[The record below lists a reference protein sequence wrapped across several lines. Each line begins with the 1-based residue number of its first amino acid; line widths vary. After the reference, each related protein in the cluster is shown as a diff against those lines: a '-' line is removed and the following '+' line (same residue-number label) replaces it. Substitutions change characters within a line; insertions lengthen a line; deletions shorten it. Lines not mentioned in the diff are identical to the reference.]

1 MAQHQGTRAK
11 DLFAAL
17 RDEVPEFA
25 QAERDLGSRL
35 LVAKNV
41 MRLRI
46 QRGYTQRRLAD
57 ELGVTQPR
65 IAEIEGAR
73 ANLKLDTLDKL
84 AKVFGVEPSSL
95 FKVEKKR
102 TKRSAASASQ
112 PTKSTQPVSATRIGA

>member
-1 MAQHQGTRAK
+1 MSQHQGTRAK

-17 RDEVPEFA
+17 RNEVPEFA

-35 LVAKNV
+35 VVAKNV

-73 ANLKLDTLDKL
+73 ANLKLDTLDRL
-84 AKVFGVEPSSL
+84 ARVLGVETSSL

-102 TKRSAASASQ
+102 TRRPAGLREPTHQAS
-112 PTKSTQPVSATRIGA
+112 STP

>member
-1 MAQHQGTRAK
+1 MPQQQGTRAK

-17 RDEVPEFA
+17 RNEVPEFV

-35 LVAKNV
+35 VVAKNV

-65 IAEIEGAR
+65 VAEIEGAR
-73 ANLKLDTLDKL
+73 ANLKLDTLDRL
-84 AKVFGVEPSSL
+84 ARVLGVETSSL

-102 TKRSAASASQ
+102 VRGPAGVREQTPSSQ
-112 PTKSTQPVSATRIGA
+112 LNPVSDA

>member
-1 MAQHQGTRAK
+1 MSQHQGTRAK

-17 RDEVPEFA
+17 RNEVPEFA

-35 LVAKNV
+35 VVAKNV

-46 QRGYTQRRLAD
+46 QRGYTQLRLAN

-73 ANLKLDTLDKL
+73 ANLKLDTLDNL
-84 AKVFGVEPSSL
+84 ARVLGVATSSL

-102 TKRSAASASQ
+102 IRRPAGVRKPTHQASSI
-112 PTKSTQPVSATRIGA
+112 P